1 MAKQI
6 SLLLENVPGRLARVT
21 ELLGKNGIDIR
32 AVSVNETSDFS
43 ILRLIVNGTDKAVA
57 CLEKEFTVS
66 VSDILLIELEDRPG
80 SLHELA
86 KALAGVNIEYLY
98 DVTSHKQKTAI
109 IAIKPRDVSRA
120 AAALKDRF
128 RVLDDSS
135 LSG

>member
-21 ELLGKNGIDIR
+21 ELLGKSGIDIR

-43 ILRLIVNGTDKAVA
+43 ILRLIVNGTDKAVS

-66 VSDILLIELEDRPG
+66 VSDILLVELDDRPG

-98 DVTSHKQKTAI
+98 DVISHRQTAI
-109 IAIKPRDVSRA
+109 VAIKPRDMAKA
-120 AAALKDRF
+120 ASALNGRF

>member
-21 ELLGKNGIDIR
+21 ELLGKSGIDIR
-32 AVSVNETSDFS
+32 AVSVNEISDFS
-43 ILRLIVNGTDKAVA
+43 ILRLIVDGSDKAVA

-66 VSDILLIELEDRPG
+66 ISEVMLVELEDRPG

-98 DVTSHKQKTAI
+98 DVISHRQKTAI
-109 IAIKPRDVSRA
+109 VAIKPRDIGKA
-120 AAALKDRF
+120 AAALKGRF
-128 RVLDDSS
+128 VVLDDSS